1 MKPGIRDLIRGYSDS
16 LEALGKAE
24 FIRSK
29 NNPIGDYAE
38 WLVAKAMG
46 LELCTK
52 STKGYDAFDA
62 NHRYEIKSR
71 RITTDNGSRQLSAIR
86 SLDSKQFDYL
96 VGVLFHA
103 DFSVNR
109 VAVIP
114 ITIVQT
120 HSKYKKHTNAAV
132 FYLLDSVWSLPGV
145 GDITNEVKRI
155 ESSL

>member
-1 MKPGIRDLIRGYSDS
+1 MKPGIRDLIRCYADS
-16 LEALGKAE
+16 LEALKKAE

-38 WLVAKAMG
+38 WLVAQAMG

-62 NHRYEIKSR
+62 NYRYEIKSR
-71 RITTDNGSRQLSAIR
+71 RITADNGSRQLSAIR
-86 SLDSKQFDYL
+86 ALDSKQFDYL

-114 ITIVQT
+114 INVVQSL
-120 HSKYKKHTNAAV
+120 SKYKNHTNAAV
-132 FYLLDSVWSLPGV
+132 FYLRDSVWLLPGV
-145 GDITNEVKRI
+145 VDITKEIKRI